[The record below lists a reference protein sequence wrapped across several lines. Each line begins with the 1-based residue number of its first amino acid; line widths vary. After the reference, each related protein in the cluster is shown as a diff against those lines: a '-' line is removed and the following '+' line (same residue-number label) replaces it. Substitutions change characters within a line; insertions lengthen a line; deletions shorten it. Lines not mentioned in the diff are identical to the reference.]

1 MSQDINRSSGNLVSQ
16 TTSKVTFATLLVA
29 LGIIYGDI
37 GTSPLYTFKAIIG
50 KKEISEMLVLGGV
63 SCIFWTLVLQT
74 TVKYVWL
81 TLKADN
87 QGEGGIFSLYSL
99 VRRFGKRLV
108 IPTMIGAAAL
118 LADGMITPAI
128 SVTSAIEGLERIN
141 GFEEIPVVPIV
152 IAVIS
157 LVFFVQRFG
166 SHRVGKAFGPIMT
179 IWFLLLFIMGILQI
193 IQAPHVIRSLNPYYA
208 YQLLTQYP
216 HGFWI
221 LGAVFLCT
229 TGAEALYSDLGHCG
243 KKNIR
248 ITWGF
253 VKICLVVNYLGQA
266 AWLLNDAG
274 LFLEGRNPFFEM
286 MPQWFLLG
294 AIIIATLAA
303 IVAAQALISG
313 SYTLINEAMNLNFW
327 QRVGVK
333 QPSDTKGQIYIP
345 SVNATLWIGCIL
357 IILYF
362 KDSSHMEAAYG
373 LAITLAMITTTILL
387 AYFLL
392 FKLHWN
398 KFLVGLFLTVFSMIE
413 ISFFIANVVKFKEG
427 GYITVIAGGIFFF
440 VMYSSYFARKINN
453 SYTKFEDLGKFSQT
467 IVDLSN
473 DEDIPK
479 FATHLIYLTKAE
491 RRDQIEDRIIKSI
504 FAKKP
509 KRADVYWFIHINR
522 TNNPYTLDYE
532 VSELVDD
539 KVIKIILNIG
549 FKIQP
554 KTQLYFEKVIQD
566 LILNEELN
574 QHLKNKGTTKYN
586 PTIDFKFIILQ
597 TYLSVDNVFSFKES
611 IVLKSYFFLK
621 QFALKDQEAFGLDRN
636 NVTAEYVPLIY
647 QPVKSINLQR
657 KKTSNFYQ

>member
-1 MSQDINRSSGNLVSQ
+1 MSEVLNANSKNNSNQI
-16 TTSKVTFATLLVA
+16 TSKVTFASLLVA

-50 KKEISEMLVLGGV
+50 TKEISEMLVLGGV
-63 SCIFWTLVLQT
+63 SCVFWTLVLQT

-128 SVTSAIEGLERIN
+128 SVTSAIEGLERIK
-141 GFEEIPVVPIV
+141 GFEHIPVVPIV
-152 IAVIS
+152 ILVIS

-179 IWFLLLFIMGILQI
+179 IWFLLLMIMGILQI
-193 IQAPHVIRSLNPYYA
+193 IEAPSVIQSLNPYYA
-208 YQLLTQYP
+208 YQLLTYYP
-216 HGFWI
+216 NGFWI

-243 KKNIR
+243 KNNIR

-253 VKICLVVNYLGQA
+253 VKLCLVINYLGQA

-274 LFLEGRNPFFEM
+274 AFLNERNPFFEM
-286 MPQWFLLG
+286 MPQWFLLAG
-294 AIIIATLAA
+294 ITIATLAA

-345 SVNATLWIGCIL
+345 SVNAILWIGCIL

-362 KDSSHMEAAYG
+362 QDSSHMEAAYG

-387 AYFLL
+387 SYFLL
-392 FKLHWN
+392 FKLYWN
-398 KFLVGLFLTVFSMIE
+398 KFLVGIFLTIFLMIE

-427 GYITVIAGGIFFF
+427 GYITVIAGGLFFF

-453 SYTKFEDLGKFSQT
+453 SYTKFEDLGKFSKM
-467 IVDLSN
+467 IVALSN
-473 DEDIPK
+473 DQEIPK
-479 FATHLIYLTKAE
+479 YATHLIYLTKAD
-491 RRDQIEDRIIKSI
+491 RREQIEDRIIKSI
-504 FAKKP
+504 FDKKP
-509 KRADVYWFIHINR
+509 KRADVYWFFHINR

-539 KVIKIILNIG
+539 KVIKVVLNIG

-554 KTQLYFEKVIQD
+554 KTELYFEKVIED
-566 LILNEELN
+566 LIKNEELN
-574 QHLKNKGTTKYN
+574 QHLKNNASSKYN

-597 TYLSVDNVFSFKES
+597 AYLSVDNVFSLNES
-611 IVLKSYFFLK
+611 VVLKSYFFLK
-621 QFALKDQEAFGLDRN
+621 QFAQKDQEAFGLDRN
-636 NVTAEYVPLIY
+636 NVITEYVPLIY
-647 QPVKSINLQR
+647 QPAKTFNLQR
-657 KKTSNFYQ
+657 KK